1 MGDSDEVK
9 AMPQRAKGFV
19 INLAASPQRFD
30 SAKAELDDVQ
40 IDTIRVDAFDGR
52 EIDLAQYAP
61 YDDRKARQFMGRSM
75 TQGEVGCYV
84 SHQRAATAF
93 LESGDDIGFV
103 FEDDIALKPEFKTA
117 AAALIEWLRPRD
129 DWHCVNLGATRLKIT
144 TPMAEVAGVSILRAH
159 YFPMLAHAL
168 IWNRAG
174 AAAFLAAA
182 EPIFCP
188 ADNMLRQV
196 LTRSDMGLAT
206 GQSLVTAGQFDSDI
220 SARSAGNRGQFRRSP
235 LYGLR
240 KQRRLLHE
248 KAMAVAHRLGHR

>member
-1 MGDSDEVK
+1 MS
-9 AMPQRAKGFV
+9 QRPKGFV
-19 INLAASPQRFD
+19 INLAASPQRLD
-30 SAKAELDDVQ
+30 SAKAELDTAQ
-40 IDTIRVDAFDGR
+40 IEAVRVDAFDGR
-52 EIDLAQYAP
+52 EIDLAQFAP
-61 YDDRKARQFMGRSM
+61 YDDRKARRFMGRSM

-84 SHQRAATAF
+84 SHQRAAAAF
-93 LESGDDIGFV
+93 LESGDELGFV
-103 FEDDIALKPEFKTA
+103 FEDDIALEPTFRTVVPK
-117 AAALIEWLRPRD
+117 LIEWLRPRT

-144 TPMAEVAGVSILRAH
+144 SPMAEVAGVPLLRAH

-168 IWNRAG
+168 IWNPAG
-174 AAAFLAAA
+174 AEAFLAAS

-206 GQSLVTAGQFDSDI
+206 AQSLVTAGRFDSDI
-220 SARSAGNRGQFRRSP
+220 SARSGGNRGQYRRSP

-248 KAMAVAHRLGHR
+248 KAMAFAHKLSHR

>member
-1 MGDSDEVK
+1 ML
-9 AMPQRAKGFV
+9 PRPKGFV
-19 INLAASPQRFD
+19 INLAASPQRLD
-30 SAKAELDDVQ
+30 SAKAELTGAQ
-40 IDTIRVDAFDGR
+40 IEPIRVDAFDGR
-52 EIDLAQYAP
+52 EIDLAQFAA
-61 YDDRKARQFMGRSM
+61 YDDDKARRFMGRSM

-84 SHQRAATAF
+84 SHQRAAAAF
-93 LESGDDIGFV
+93 LESGDEIGFV
-103 FEDDIALKPEFKTA
+103 FEDDIALQPEFKTTIPQV
-117 AAALIEWLRPRD
+117 IEWLCGRE

-144 TPMAEVAGVSILRAH
+144 SPVAKVAGIEVLRAH

-174 AAAFLAAA
+174 ANAFLAAS

-206 GQSLVTAGQFDSDI
+206 AQSLVTAGQFDSDI
-220 SARSAGNRGQFRRSP
+220 SARSSGNRGQFRRSP

-248 KAMAVAHRLGHR
+248 KAMAFAHRLGHR